1 MPKFAIPKK
10 VVFVFTSSAQSKV
23 GFFAKKKVVSVCNL
37 IVVEYTTHTAIQE
50 LWYSANERDKW
61 LAFLFFFFSKTFVR
75 PFSTLPTCYF
85 AACLILLSES
95 RSFMYVA
102 KESNKGPQ
110 ARKDI

>member
-1 MPKFAIPKK
+1 MVPTKE
-10 VVFVFTSSAQSKV
+10 TS
-23 GFFAKKKVVSVCNL
+23 GWPFLFF
-37 IVVEYTTHTAIQE
+37 Y
-50 LWYSANERDKW
+50 
-61 LAFLFFFFSKTFVR
+61 FFFFSKTFVR

-102 KESNKGPQ
+102 KESNKGPK